1 MASGVSE
8 HRCPANFIPSFM
20 KNRICSVVV
29 ALTLAL
35 GLSAHPHPENTP
47 LADQLGLQLWSLRD
61 QFKVDALTAMDT
73 IVGYGIS
80 EVETAGTANMTPQK
94 FREELESR
102 GLDPVSA
109 HVPYDGLVKDFDA
122 VLAEVQALGSSFAM
136 IAWIPHKDDFDRG
149 ELEQAIK
156 HFKEWGPKFAKHGIK
171 FGYHPHG
178 YEFVA
183 GKKKGET
190 FLDELIQQTAG
201 HDVYFEMDVFWVV
214 HGGGDPVALLR
225 QYADRW
231 VSLHVKDLRK
241 GVQTGQTSGHAPA
254 TDNVIVGEGMIDWV
268 RVITTARS
276 VGIKHFFIEDETTHP
291 LSNIPASLEYLRNL
305 KL

>member
-1 MASGVSE
+1 MKIRIYSVLAAVTIASIGV
-8 HRCPANFIPSFM
+8 
-20 KNRICSVVV
+20 
-29 ALTLAL
+29 
-35 GLSAHPHPENTP
+35 AHPHAEATP

-61 QFKVDALTAMDT
+61 QFKADPLTAMDT
-73 IVGYGIS
+73 VVGYGIS
-80 EVETAGTANMTPQK
+80 AVETAGTANMTADK
-94 FREELESR
+94 FKEELTKR

-109 HVPYDGLVKDFDA
+109 HVGYGALQKDFDA

-136 IAWIPHKDDFDRG
+136 VAWIPHKGDFDRG

-156 HFKEWGPKFAKHGIK
+156 DFKVWGPMFAKHGIK

-183 GKKKGET
+183 GKKSGEV
-190 FLDELIQQTAG
+190 FLDELIQGTAG
-201 HDVYFEMDVFWVV
+201 YDVHFEMDVFWIV
-214 HGGGDPVALLR
+214 HGGGDPVTLLR
-225 QYADRW
+225 KYSDRW

-241 GVQTGQTSGHAPA
+241 GAPTGLTSGHAPD
-254 TDNVIVGEGMIDWV
+254 TDNVIVGQGVVDWV

-276 VGIKHFFIEDETTHP
+276 IGIKHFFIEDETSDP
-291 LSNIPASLEYLRNL
+291 LSNIPASLEYLRGL